1 VSSFTGTLT
10 SPKLIDPDQMGLVA
24 MRGSLLLLQ
33 SWDRRA
39 ARAGVRERAPGWY
52 PPGRM
57 RSALAASLLLLSLD
71 ALAADDEALPPDV
84 ACKED
89 KATCKED
96 CSLDYG
102 MSEAT
107 RAKVPKCLA
116 DCEQA
121 EVICLAR
128 HVAKRRAGQAKADRE
143 RYAAPAAEEAAAPP
157 MDDDLPPVRKRT
169 STHAADLKATPDKTP
184 EGYQEKVFSRP
195 VPETPKVQPPPP
207 APPPPDPA
215 KPPPPAKKKAK
226 KKLAAPAPT
235 IAE

>member
-1 VSSFTGTLT
+1 
-10 SPKLIDPDQMGLVA
+10 
-24 MRGSLLLLQ
+24 
-33 SWDRRA
+33 
-39 ARAGVRERAPGWY
+39 
-52 PPGRM
+52 M
-57 RSALAASLLLLSLD
+57 RSALFALALAAASA

-107 RAKVPKCLA
+107 RGKVPKCLA

-128 HVAKRRAGQAKADRE
+128 HVAKRHAGQAKADRE
-143 RYAAPAAEEAAAPP
+143 RYAAPTTEESAAPP

-169 STHAADLKATPDKTP
+169 STRATDLKATPDKNP

-195 VPETPKVQPPPP
+195 VPETPTVQPPAPAPPP
-207 APPPPDPA
+207 APEPA
-215 KPPPPAKKKAK
+215 KPPPSKKKSKKKA
-226 KKLAAPAPT
+226 APSP
-235 IAE
+235 

>member
-1 VSSFTGTLT
+1 
-10 SPKLIDPDQMGLVA
+10 
-24 MRGSLLLLQ
+24 
-33 SWDRRA
+33 
-39 ARAGVRERAPGWY
+39 
-52 PPGRM
+52 M
-57 RSALAASLLLLSLD
+57 RSALLALALTAASA

-107 RAKVPKCLA
+107 RTKVPKCLA

-128 HVAKRRAGQAKADRE
+128 HVAKRRAGQAKEERE
-143 RYAAPAAEEAAAPP
+143 RYAAPAAPEENAAPP

-169 STHAADLKATPDKTP
+169 STHATDLKATPDKTP
-184 EGYQEKVFSRP
+184 EGYQEKVYSRP
-195 VPETPKVQPPPP
+195 VPEGPQVQPAPSPPV
-207 APPPPDPA
+207 PA
-215 KPPPPAKKKAK
+215 KPPPPP
-226 KKLAAPAPT
+226 APAPT
-235 IAE
+235 KKKSKKKLPAAAPTTAGGAARRRAPARRPPPAPSGWAPAGAPARPPR

>member
-1 VSSFTGTLT
+1 
-10 SPKLIDPDQMGLVA
+10 
-24 MRGSLLLLQ
+24 MRPAFAALPLLLL
-33 SWDRRA
+33 
-39 ARAGVRERAPGWY
+39 P
-52 PPGRM
+52 
-57 RSALAASLLLLSLD
+57 ALAF
-71 ALAADDEALPPDV
+71 AADDEALPPDV
-84 ACKED
+84 ACRED

-143 RYAAPAAEEAAAPP
+143 RYAAPAAAEETAAPP

-169 STHAADLKATPDKTP
+169 STRAADLKAAPDKTP
-184 EGYQEKVFSRP
+184 EGYQEKGYARP
-195 VPETPKVQPPPP
+195 VPETPKVQP
-207 APPPPDPA
+207 APPPEPA
-215 KPPPPAKKKAK
+215 KPPLAPTPAPAKKRSK
-226 KKLAAPAPT
+226 KKPAPT
-235 IAE
+235 LAE